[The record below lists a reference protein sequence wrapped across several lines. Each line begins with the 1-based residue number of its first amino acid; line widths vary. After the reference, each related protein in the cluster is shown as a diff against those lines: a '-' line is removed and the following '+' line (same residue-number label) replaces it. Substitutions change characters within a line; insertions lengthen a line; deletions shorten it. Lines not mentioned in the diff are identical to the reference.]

1 MTDTVPAR
9 APGWLPRLAAWLAG
23 LTGWRRAAA
32 ALVLGAMSALAMPPV
47 YAVPVLIPAFTGL
60 LWQLDG
66 AASRRGAFALGWLF
80 GLGHFAAGLY
90 WVGLSFYAGAPHL
103 LPVMPLAV
111 LGLAGGLA
119 IFPALAAPAA
129 WHAPARSGARLAVFA
144 LAWAALAWVRG
155 HVLTGFP
162 WNLLGTAWGFAD
174 FSVQSV
180 AWWGVWGLSLV
191 TVLAAAAPA
200 ALAWRDEPPLRRWGV
215 PGAALALLVLALG
228 GGAVRLAT
236 APLAGEAT
244 VPGVKLRL
252 VQGAIPQN
260 RKWDPALRRDHLD
273 RYLSMSR
280 QDGFAG
286 RTHVIW
292 PESAVPYFLGRA
304 RGLREAMTSAAP
316 PDGALLSGIARVE
329 DGGAR
334 PRLFNSVIALG
345 PNGTQGARYDKHHL
359 VPFGEYM
366 PLDDLLPLEQLA
378 HGGIGYTPGPGPRVM
393 DVPGA
398 PAVSPLICYEAIFPA
413 EIVPSGERPGWLLNV
428 SNDAWFGTSAGP
440 YQHLA
445 NARLRAVEQGL
456 PLVRAAN
463 AGVSV
468 VIDAHGRTLARLDLN
483 ARGILDAPLPAPRE
497 TPTLY
502 ARAGDWTFAAMLA
515 VLAVVAGAL
524 AWSRHTRACKSAG
537 AGASNH

>member
-1 MTDTVPAR
+1 V
-9 APGWLPRLAAWLAG
+9 RL
-23 LTGWRRAAA
+23 
-32 ALVLGAMSALAMPPV
+32 
-47 YAVPVLIPAFTGL
+47 
-60 LWQLDG
+60 
-66 AASRRGAFALGWLF
+66 
-80 GLGHFAAGLY
+80 
-90 WVGLSFYAGAPHL
+90 AGAP
-103 LPVMPLAV
+103 
-111 LGLAGGLA
+111 
-119 IFPALAAPAA
+119 
-129 WHAPARSGARLAVFA
+129 
-144 LAWAALAWVRG
+144 
-155 HVLTGFP
+155 
-162 WNLLGTAWGFAD
+162 D
-174 FSVQSV
+174 
-180 AWWGVWGLSLV
+180 
-191 TVLAAAAPA
+191 
-200 ALAWRDEPPLRRWGV
+200 
-215 PGAALALLVLALG
+215 
-228 GGAVRLAT
+228 
-236 APLAGEAT
+236 AGEAT

-260 RKWDPALRRDHLD
+260 RKWAPELRRDHLE

-280 QDGFAG
+280 QEGFAG

-304 RGLREAMTSAAP
+304 RGLRAAMAAAAP

-329 DGGAR
+329 DGADG
-334 PRLFNSVIALG
+334 PRLFNSVVALDRDAR
-345 PNGTQGARYDKHHL
+345 QIARYDKSHL

-366 PLDDLLPLEQLA
+366 PLDGILPMEQLA
-378 HGGIGYTPGPGPRVM
+378 HGGIGYTPGPGPRVL

-413 EIVPSGERPGWLLNV
+413 GIVPAGERPGWLLNV

-440 YQHLA
+440 YQHLT

-468 VIDAHGRTLARLDLN
+468 VVDAHGRTLARLGLN
-483 ARGILDAPLPAPRE
+483 QRGILDAALPAARE

-515 VLAVVAGAL
+515 VLAVMAGAL
-524 AWSRHTRACKSAG
+524 AWSRHTRACKSAA